1 MRAERS
7 RASSSP
13 CRTRGTALASGG
25 STPAGAGAAK
35 IGQRRGRPAL
45 PTIARIGPFRFFFYS
60 NEGTERPHVHVQH
73 ESRVAKFWL
82 NPVALAAS
90 GGFSATEL
98 RTVEGLVT
106 EQGQHF
112 LEAWN
117 EFFRGRSQRP
127 GDGR

>member
-1 MRAERS
+1 MRTARRWRRS
-7 RASSSP
+7 AHRPVRELLRFALLRRRA
-13 CRTRGTALASGG
+13 
-25 STPAGAGAAK
+25 
-35 IGQRRGRPAL
+35 AL

-60 NEGTERPHVHVQH
+60 NEGTEPPHVHVQR
-73 ESRVAKFWL
+73 ESTVAKFWL

-90 GGFSATEL
+90 GGFSAAEL
-98 RTVEGLVT
+98 RTAEGLVT

-117 EFFRGRSQRP
+117 EFFRGRSHRP

>member
-1 MRAERS
+1 MAHRS
-7 RASSSP
+7 VPELLRLRCDEESG
-13 CRTRGTALASGG
+13 RTHHCQDRTVPL
-25 STPAGAGAAK
+25 
-35 IGQRRGRPAL
+35 
-45 PTIARIGPFRFFFYS
+45 FFYS

-82 NPVALAAS
+82 SPVALAAS
-90 GGFSATEL
+90 GGFSAAEL

>member
-1 MRAERS
+1 LAHRPVRELLRFAVRRRRA
-7 RASSSP
+7 
-13 CRTRGTALASGG
+13 
-25 STPAGAGAAK
+25 
-35 IGQRRGRPAL
+35 AL

-60 NEGTERPHVHVQH
+60 NEGTEPPHVHVQH
-73 ESRVAKFWL
+73 ESTVAKFWL

-90 GGFSATEL
+90 GGFSAPEL

-106 EQGQHF
+106 EEEQHF

-117 EFFRGRSQRP
+117 EFFRGRSHRP